1 LNFDK
6 NQENKLK
13 VLALNNNTYKLSP
26 MKKSKLYSIIFNK
39 CPRCHE
45 GQFFVT
51 NNPYDLK
58 RFQKMHE
65 HCPHCSELLMRE
77 PGFYIGAM
85 YVSYAISVVLTAIF
99 FFGFVIGLGL
109 PLYLILGSLIF
120 LIVLL
125 MPLSFRLSRLVWINI
140 FVDYDKLSTK

>member
-1 LNFDK
+1 MFLRHLTNK
-6 NQENKLK
+6 ENKLK
-13 VLALNNNTYKLSP
+13 E
-26 MKKSKLYSIIFNK
+26 SKLYSIIFNK

-65 HCPHCSELLMRE
+65 HCPHCGELLMRE

-85 YVSYAISVVLTAIF
+85 YVSYAISVVLTALF

-109 PLYLILGSLIF
+109 PMYWILGLLIL
-120 LIVLL
+120 LIVVLV
-125 MPLSFRLSRLVWINI
+125 PVSFRLSRLVWINI
-140 FVDYDKLSTK
+140 FVDYDKQYTK